1 MYTTD
6 AATIRTQPELDHIP
20 PPATAQTQLS
30 RASDL
35 QCFQMLRQG
44 VSQRANALWTQQSYI
59 LKPPSMS
66 IRKTPLKAVF
76 SWGFVRIQ
84 PKRDLF
90 FCQPT
95 APWEPM
101 HFCQQCHR
109 GQALSEYQMFHFC
122 VKYTKVLCQTDLCG
136 ALTTKNMQLLSLN
149 VLSTPSKPKEEA
161 WRVRK
166 AWKKRPPPT
175 LLPFSNLSCGYVPAL
190 SSPC

>member
-20 PPATAQTQLS
+20 PPATAQMQLS
-30 RASDL
+30 RPPVFPNVKAR
-35 QCFQMLRQG
+35 CFTKSKCSLN
-44 VSQRANALWTQQSYI
+44 SIELH
-59 LKPPSMS
+59 SMHT
-66 IRKTPLKAVF
+66 RKTPLKAVF

-101 HFCQQCHR
+101 PFRQQCHC
-109 GQALSEYQMFHFC
+109 GQASEYQMFRFC

-136 ALTTKNMQLLSLN
+136 ALTTKNMQIFSLN
-149 VLSTPSKPKEEA
+149 VTSLLSTLSKPKEEA
-161 WRVRK
+161 WRIRK
-166 AWKKRPPPT
+166 ARKKRPPPT
-175 LLPFSNLSCGYVPAL
+175 LLPFSKLSCGYVPAL